1 MEATTTVRSS
11 TVAGRVLHCGEVQPS
26 SLQRGPSA
34 GQCKCTC
41 GVRAMTGC
49 CAYDMEVG
57 LIHSEY
63 IVTALLVLVST
74 PVYLQRYLCCV
85 EVRW

>member
-1 MEATTTVRSS
+1 M
-11 TVAGRVLHCGEVQPS
+11 
-26 SLQRGPSA
+26 
-34 GQCKCTC
+34 CKRMR

-63 IVTALLVLVST
+63 MVIALPVLVST